1 MKTPLQDIK
10 VPLVDLAVQH
20 QALQTEIETAI
31 ARVIASSR
39 FIGGP
44 EVQRFEAEFAAF
56 CDCRCAVGV
65 ASGTAAIEL
74 TLRALDIGP
83 GDEVIT
89 TPFTFFATAEA
100 ILQTGAAVIFADIDP
115 ATYNLDP
122 AAVARVISPRSRAIL
137 PVHLYGRMADLDELG
152 TIAENHGL
160 ALVEDAA
167 QAHGARYN
175 RQRAGSLGAAGCF
188 SFFPSKNLGALGDAG
203 AVVTNDEAL
212 AVRVRSLRDHGRSSK
227 YLHQEV
233 GFGHRLDALH
243 AAVLSAKLPHLDHNN
258 ARRRW
263 LAARY
268 NELLADTDLVL
279 PAAENKT
286 ESVFHLYVVR
296 TPRRDAII
304 AGLRAAG
311 IEAGV
316 HYPVPLHLQPALRS
330 MNLARGSFPVS
341 EATADT
347 VLSLP
352 LYPEMTEVQQ
362 DHVVATLR
370 MLVG

>member
-1 MKTPLQDIK
+1 MKTPR
-10 VPLVDLAVQH
+10 PGH
-20 QALQTEIETAI
+20 QSTSGRSRCATPALQTEIETAI

-44 EVQRFEAEFAAF
+44 EVQRFEAGFAAF
-56 CDCRCAVGV
+56 CDCRYAVGV
-65 ASGTAAIEL
+65 ASGTAALEL

-100 ILQTGAAVIFADIDP
+100 ILQTGASLIFADIDP

-122 AAVARVISPRSRAIL
+122 AAVAKVVTPRSRAIL
-137 PVHLYGRMADLDELG
+137 PVHLYGRTADLDELSA
-152 TIAENHGL
+152 IAENHGL

-175 RQRAGSLGAAGCF
+175 GQRAGSLGEAGCF

-203 AVVTNDEAL
+203 AVVTNDETL
-212 AVRVRSLRDHGRSSK
+212 AARIRSLRDHGRSSK
-227 YLHQEV
+227 YLHEEV

-243 AAVLSAKLPHLDHNN
+243 AAVLSAKLPYLDRNN

-268 NELLADTDLVL
+268 NDLLAGTDLVL
-279 PAAENKT
+279 PAADNGT
-286 ESVFHLYVVR
+286 ESVYHLYVVR
-296 TPRRDAII
+296 TARRDEVVT
-304 AGLRAAG
+304 GLRAAG
-311 IEAGV
+311 VEAGV
-316 HYPVPLHLQPALRS
+316 HYPVPLHLQPALRG

-341 EATADT
+341 EAAADT
-347 VLSLP
+347 VISLP
-352 LYPEMTEVQQ
+352 LYPEMTEAQQ
-362 DHVVATLR
+362 DHVIAALR
-370 MLVG
+370 RLVG